1 MIIALTTANGRSTVW
16 SQHSPQQMA
25 CPLYDHSPHHSKWQ
39 VHCMIIALTKANGR
53 STYDHSPHHSKWQVH
68 CMIIGPLYDH
78 SPYHS
83 KWQVHCMITA
93 LTTANGMS
101 TVWSQPSPQQSAVSL
116 QAHSP
121 DPDSPFPVAKP
132 LFLARLILTLDCKE
146 NSSFDALLTLRRRI
160 KSHLLF
166 AGIIRSSPFSLR

>member
-68 CMIIGPLYDH
+68 CMII
-78 SPYHS
+78 
-83 KWQVHCMITA
+83 A